1 MEVKQLYAAREA
13 LLNKPSPDWTAMDAD
28 GKAHALKDY
37 RGKVVVL
44 YVWPE
49 DTAQFRTSAAVL
61 EKIAKD
67 YAAQPVAV
75 IGVNRYQRAEAMR
88 ESAGITQLAGGPL
101 TRAFNMRALPALM
114 VIDAAGVVRFQH
126 AGWDDA
132 TDHALRGEIDGLLR
146 AKSGKF

>member
-1 MEVKQLYAAREA
+1 MAVEKIFEEREA
-13 LLNKPSPDWTAMDAD
+13 LVNKPSPDWTSTDAD
-28 GKAHALKDY
+28 GHAHALKDY
-37 RGKVVVL
+37 RGRVVVL
-44 YVWPE
+44 EAWPN
-49 DTAQFRTSAAVL
+49 DMAPSL